1 MGRIKLSIKEIYTN
15 KAPEPIGT
23 YSQAIHV
30 NNTVYLSAQ
39 APIVP
44 ETMEV
49 VEGGIKEQIQCSF
62 SNLKSVVEAAGGN
75 LSNIVKL
82 TVYLTDL
89 TNFSLVNEEM
99 EKLFTAPYPARAAV
113 GVKALPKGTDFAV
126 EAIMSL

>member
-1 MGRIKLSIKEIYTN
+1 MSIKKIYTN
-15 KAPEPIGT
+15 NAPEPIGT
-23 YSQAIHV
+23 YSQAIQA

-49 VEGGIKEQIQCSF
+49 VDGGIKEQIQCAF
-62 SNLKSVVEAAGGN
+62 NNLKSVAEAAGGN
-75 LSNIVKL
+75 LTNVVKL

-89 TNFSLVNEEM
+89 SHFSLVNDEM
-99 EKLFTAPYPARAAV
+99 EKLFTVPYPARAAV

>member
-1 MGRIKLSIKEIYTN
+1 MSIREIYTN

-23 YSQAIHV
+23 YSQAILS
-30 NNTVYLSAQ
+30 NNIVFLSAQ

-62 SNLKSVVEAAGGN
+62 NNLKSVVEATGGN

-89 TNFSLVNEEM
+89 THFSLVNEEM
-99 EKLFTAPYPARAAV
+99 AKLFTAPYPARAAV